1 MKQSIFYIDDEA
13 QALDIFQQMFAG
25 EYDVRTAINLA
36 EARRMLS
43 ERPANIIISDQNMP
57 EISGKE
63 FLAEAAR
70 DFPQS
75 YRVMLTGSMMAGDTI
90 PEILSGIIHFFIPKP
105 WTAQDMQT
113 MLERADVYL
122 KTRAGDTDL

>member
-1 MKQSIFYIDDEA
+1 VKQSIFYIDDEA